1 MIIGEFSD
9 SYPPLMDGVGGVIKN
24 YTLGLKAQGHDAYIL
39 TGGYFNAEEYD
50 RENHCQDY
58 VFRMPA
64 KSSKMVYP
72 YGTLKCPR
80 SLLEKLMAIDFDLI
94 HIHSPFYAGA
104 VGIKIARAKHIPL
117 VGTFHSLIADDINA
131 VVHSRQITSIAVKWI
146 MRKYYQCDEVW
157 VPSAATGK
165 VLAQEPYAFKNEIT
179 VMENGCDM
187 EMPDALEL
195 AAMKQEAYR
204 LSGTDESVPI
214 VIYVGQHKDAK
225 NIPLVLQSLDLLNR
239 SDVDFRMLFVGVGP
253 QADEYKQFVKDHSLD
268 SKVKFLGKIT
278 DRRMVASLFAIS
290 RLFLFPSLYDTSCLV
305 MREAACFNL
314 PLAFIEGSCTSEGIK
329 DGYNGY
335 LAQNTPESFAA
346 TVKRALDDPEGNLAI
361 GKQARKD
368 LYRSWNDIITENVI
382 KRYERLIAQNK
393 HDQA

>member
-1 MIIGEFSD
+1 M
-9 SYPPLMDGVGGVIKN
+9 
-24 YTLGLKAQGHDAYIL
+24 
-39 TGGYFNAEEYD
+39 
-50 RENHCQDY
+50 
-58 VFRMPA
+58 
-64 KSSKMVYP
+64 
-72 YGTLKCPR
+72 
-80 SLLEKLMAIDFDLI
+80 
-94 HIHSPFYAGA
+94 
-104 VGIKIARAKHIPL
+104 
-117 VGTFHSLIADDINA
+117 
-131 VVHSRQITSIAVKWI
+131 
-146 MRKYYQCDEVW
+146 
-157 VPSAATGK
+157 PSAATGK

-204 LSGTDESVPI
+204 FSGTDESVPI